1 MTFWAGKEF
10 SEKRILAQQKLKI
23 PSTELVLKNHKEE
36 EQQSE
41 LEQMISSEQEA

>member
-1 MTFWAGKEF
+1 MTFWLGKEF
-10 SEKRILAQQKLKI
+10 SEKQISAQQKLKV

-41 LEQMISSEQEA
+41 LEQRIFSEQEA